1 MAGKAKVAFVQLS
14 SCWGCH
20 QSLLDLHEKLLD
32 VIPLLDIKYWVAA
45 VDFKVDDLKKLP
57 NGGLDA
63 GFVEGLC
70 RTEEDV
76 HLLKLIRE
84 KSKALIAFGSCSS
97 FGGVPSIANLFQK
110 NQLLERKYLKAETV
124 VDKNTI
130 PSENLPQITNFV
142 PRNDQVVKIDVY
154 LPGCPPTSQEIAN
167 AVLALLSGK
176 PVEHSIKS
184 VCDECERKK
193 EEKNV
198 KEFRRDFDGKPD
210 PEKCLV
216 NQGYVCLGAGTR
228 AGCGAQ
234 CPNANHPCKGCSGPP
249 EGVTDQAAKLI
260 GTFGGI
266 ADMEPQKLLDVFR
279 DPAGQLYKFTY
290 ASSPLSKLRSVKKG
304 EK

>member
-1 MAGKAKVAFVQLS
+1 MAGKAKVAFMQLS

-57 NGGLDA
+57 NAGLDA
-63 GFVEGLC
+63 VFVEGLC

-76 HLLKLIRE
+76 HLLRLSRE
-84 KSKALIAFGSCSS
+84 KSKALVTFGSCSC
-97 FGGVPSIANLFQK
+97 FGGVPSIANLFPK
-110 NQLLERKYLKAETV
+110 SGLLERKYLKAETV
-124 VDKNTI
+124 IDRNTI
-130 PSENLPQITNFV
+130 PSENLPEITNFV
-142 PRNDQVVKIDVY
+142 PRNDQIVKADAY

-167 AVLALLSGK
+167 AVLALLSGR

-198 KEFRRDFDGKPD
+198 KEFRRDFEGKPD
-210 PEKCLV
+210 SEKCLV
-216 NQGYVCLGAGTR
+216 NQGYLCMGAGTR

-249 EGVTDQAAKLI
+249 EGVTDQGAKLI

-266 ADMEPQKLLDVFR
+266 ADMEPQKLLEVFR

-290 ASSPLSKLRSVKKG
+290 ASSPLSKLRSLNQD